1 MVVQLGFSVEDESNL
16 ESIAHQSPDWGSWDG
31 GKLGGKPSWLNPR
44 DIPKE
49 PLRCK
54 LCSER
59 NEGNGTLLRFL
70 CQIYSPA
77 DVETGNSDAFHRSLY
92 VFCCPNKTCSTS
104 DNMHESVVV
113 LRGQLSKINDFY
125 PLHCDNNDELLSWEK
140 HNSSTW
146 KVNSCICCGQ
156 RASGKC
162 PSTQAYFCS
171 KEHQIV
177 YHKRRKKSENFDARA
192 LAYDE
197 SELVVEEEPE
207 ENDQQEME
215 GLDQEKLAKDMNKVS
230 LFGENDGENDDALI
244 EQSDL
249 NEMVGLDGGT
259 SDPITMEFYNRIS
272 ISGGD
277 VKSQCLRYSRW
288 PEYKMEGDDDTEEND
303 MPLWISTDGRPN
315 VETDIPPCPY
325 CNSKRKFEFQLMPQM
340 LNFLMKTKDNDLISD
355 LNQEGK
361 RALLAASDFIDK
373 AKELG
378 SESDLSTDF
387 VKKQE
392 ELVNQFK
399 SKVLQENGEDDTLD
413 FGTIGVFTCAAS
425 CSKNDTEDF
434 FGAYH
439 QEFAW
444 RQKPLGL

>member
-1 MVVQLGFSVEDESNL
+1 MISSRGTFVIFSRHN
-16 ESIAHQSPDWGSWDG
+16 SPDWGSWDG
-31 GKLGGKPSWLNPR
+31 GKHGGKPSWLNPR

-59 NEGNGTLLRFL
+59 NGGNGTLLRFL

-77 DVETGNSDAFHRSLY
+77 DAETGNSDAFHRSLY
-92 VFCCPNKTCSTS
+92 VFCCPNETCSTA

-113 LRGQLSKINDFY
+113 LRGQLPKNNDFY
-125 PLHCDNNDELLSWEK
+125 PDDCDNDDVVQSWKK
-140 HNSSTW
+140 HNLSAW
-146 KVNSCICCGQ
+146 KINACICCGQ
-156 RASGKC
+156 RATGRC
-162 PSTQAYFCS
+162 PSTQTYFCS
-171 KEHQIV
+171 KEHQKL
-177 YHKRRKKSENFDARA
+177 YHKLMKKSENVDEKI

-207 ENDQQEME
+207 EIHCQEDRE
-215 GLDQEKLAKDMNKVS
+215 IEQEQIADDMNKMS
-230 LFGENDGENDDALI
+230 LFGDNDGDNDDALL

-249 NEMVGLDGGT
+249 NEMTGLDGGT

-288 PEYKMEGDDDTEEND
+288 PEYKIEGDDDFEENIG
-303 MPLWISTDGRPN
+303 PLWISTDGRPT
-315 VETDIPPCPY
+315 VEADIPNCKY
-325 CNSKRKFEFQLMPQM
+325 CNSKREYEFQLMPQM
-340 LNFLMKTKDNDLISD
+340 LNFLMKTKGKESNSEITK
-355 LNQEGK
+355 EGK
-361 RALLAASDFIDK
+361 TALLTVSDFIDK
-373 AKELG
+373 TKEVG
-378 SESDLSTDF
+378 SESDLPPDL

-392 ELVNQFK
+392 ELVDQFK
-399 SKVLQENGEDDTLD
+399 SKVLQENDDDETLD
-413 FGTIGVFTCAAS
+413 FGTIGVFTCTAS
-425 CSKNDTEDF
+425 CSKKNTEDI